1 MLEKAHLF
9 YIPNG
14 LFHQNFNGEGSPNN
28 MVNFN
33 ETAKLNLKSHLY
45 LLRKDTLK
53 NATSN
58 ITPTSE
64 QKRNSRN
71 VIDGFIKK
79 EEDVAHLVTADIM
92 NEPIQV
98 PSIEENV

>member
-1 MLEKAHLF
+1 MLGKAHTF

-14 LFHQNFNGEGSPNN
+14 LFHQNFDGEGSPSN

-45 LLRKDTLK
+45 LLRKHTFK

-58 ITPTSE
+58 ITPTSDR
-64 QKRNSRN
+64 KRNGQN
-71 VIDGFIKK
+71 AIDGVIKK
-79 EEDVAHLVTADIM
+79 EEGVAHLVTADIM

-98 PSIEENV
+98 PSIEENI